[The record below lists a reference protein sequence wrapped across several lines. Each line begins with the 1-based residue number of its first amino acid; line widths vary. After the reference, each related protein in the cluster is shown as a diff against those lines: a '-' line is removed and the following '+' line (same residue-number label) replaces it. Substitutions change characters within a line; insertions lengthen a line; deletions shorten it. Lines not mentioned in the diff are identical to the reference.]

1 MKFEYLIE
9 NQEYIPLVATWIY
22 KEFLENIKPDISLE
36 NLVQK
41 LHGHKKQEFP
51 ITIIAK
57 EGDQCIGTVSLFEND
72 FKGMELKPWLAALV
86 VDKQLRGLG
95 IGKGLIT
102 EITNIAL
109 NMGYKKLYLRTE
121 HATKYYIKLGW
132 LFVDKK
138 TDEFGIDTEI
148 FLKEIDFV

>member
-1 MKFEYLIE
+1 MKFEYLFE
-9 NQEYIPLVATWIY
+9 NQEYIPLVATWLY
-22 KEFLENIKPDISLE
+22 KEFIENIKPDISLE
-36 NLVQK
+36 NVVQK
-41 LHGHKKQEFP
+41 LHSHKKQEFP

-57 EGDQCIGTVSLFEND
+57 DEDQCIGTVSLFEND
-72 FKGMELKPWLAALV
+72 FKGMEFKPWLAALV
-86 VDKQLRGLG
+86 VDTQHRGTG

-121 HATKYYIKLGW
+121 HATNYYKKLGW
-132 LFVDKK
+132 LFVDKR

-148 FLKEIDFV
+148 FLKVIE